1 MSSPINFQGIYCLKL
16 LIYSSMKIAQT
27 FIHFFLIVTLV
38 LFTLAS
44 PVQAANSQN
53 GAKIFNLQ
61 CAGCHVGGG
70 NIVRWGKTL
79 KTRALNRNGYDTIEA
94 ISYLVTQGKGNMPA
108 YKERLT
114 PKEIEDVSDYVLKQA
129 EKNWKS

>member
-1 MSSPINFQGIYCLKL
+1 MSYPINFQVIYRLKL
-16 LIYSSMKIAQT
+16 LIYSPMKIHKIST
-27 FIHFFLIVTLV
+27 SFILI
-38 LFTLAS
+38 FTLGLLTFLS

-53 GAKIFNLQ
+53 GAKVFNQQ
-61 CAGCHVGGG
+61 CAGCHAGGG

-79 KTRALNRNGYDTIEA
+79 KKNALNRNGYDTIEA

-114 PKEIEDVSDYVLKQA
+114 PKEIQDVSEYVMKQA

>member
-1 MSSPINFQGIYCLKL
+1 MSPFTILTSI
-16 LIYSSMKIAQT
+16 SMKFTKILT
-27 FIHFFLIVTLV
+27 GFFLILTLV
-38 LFTLAS
+38 LFAFNS
-44 PVQAANSQN
+44 PVRAANPEK

-61 CAGCHVGGG
+61 CAGCHAGGG

-79 KTRALNRNGYDTIEA
+79 KKRALTRNGYDTIEA
-94 ISYLVTQGKGNMPA
+94 ISYLVTRGKGNMPA

-114 PKEIEDVSDYVLKQA
+114 PKEIQDVSEYVMKQA